1 MKSGL
6 PFFSGVGKIKNAL
19 LCAVMLAGIVAF
31 IQIARASVLYSYT
44 LSDQNI
50 GQASNGTAN
59 LYNGFIFYV
68 DGTSRIDSFTLKT
81 PLAQSNS
88 SPNSITYKL
97 VNAAGTTLD
106 TKTDLDR
113 VTASNT
119 EYTISLTAPQTLST
133 GYYFYGSH
141 YNSGTGVVKG
151 RTVDTTKA
159 IGCGKSNFNVTSG
172 TIVDYTTSCGG
183 TERIYFKANGDLVS
197 TITFTQPVASQELT
211 DFSNWYLTYGYATT
225 TPLGGGTGDSRITVY
240 YSTTSSSTATYTD
253 SATTYQTVS
262 DVQSAT
268 VPKSRALIQIPEV
281 NGKDWWVWGKLF
293 DFYGNVAASS
303 TPFQFSV
310 DIPGD
315 ITFTSASTTA
325 ELATTC
331 DSADGAFAN
340 SICKL
345 LQAVFYPS
353 QQSIDNFSDLKDA
366 LENKPPFGYISS
378 FNDAMGDLSSGAS
391 STLDLSDLSGI
402 GIFDDFRDLLE
413 WVLWFLFGFWVYNK
427 FRHMKF

>member
-1 MKSGL
+1 MKSRL
-6 PFFSGVGKIKNAL
+6 PFLKTAVLATVLFAGV
-19 LCAVMLAGIVAF
+19 LATVQYAW
-31 IQIARASVLYSYT
+31 ASVLYSYT
-44 LSDQNI
+44 VSDQGT
-50 GQASNGTAN
+50 GQAGNGTAN
-59 LYNGFIFYV
+59 LYNGFLFYV
-68 DGTSRIDSFTLKT
+68 DGSARIDSFTLKT
-81 PLAQSNS
+81 PTAQSNS
-88 SPNSITYKL
+88 TPNGMTYKL
-97 VNAAGTTLD
+97 VNAAGTTID
-106 TKTDLDR
+106 TKTDNDR
-113 VTASNT
+113 STASNT
-119 EYTISLTAPQTLST
+119 EYTVNLSTPRTLST

-151 RTVDTTKA
+151 RHTDTTKA
-159 IGCGKSNFNVTSG
+159 IGCNKTNFDVTSG
-172 TIVDYTTSCGG
+172 TIVDYATSCGG

-225 TPLGGGTGDSRITVY
+225 TPLGGGTGDSNITIY
-240 YSTTSSSTATYTD
+240 YSKTSSSTATYTD

-268 VPKSRALIQIPEV
+268 VPKSHALVQIPEI
-281 NGKDWWVWGKLF
+281 NNTQWWVWGKLF

-303 TPFQFSV
+303 TPFQFGV

-325 ELATTC
+325 DLATTC
-331 DSADGAFAN
+331 DSSSGVFAN
-340 SICKL
+340 SLCKL

-353 QQSIDNFSDLKDA
+353 QQSIDNFSDLKAA

-402 GIFDDFRDLLE
+402 GIFDDFRDLLD